1 MFLVLLS
8 LIIVQKHIAVYR
20 AKDNMCSAV
29 HHTAGG
35 LSLKN
40 SPVFVYILQM
50 SARIVTLAFVIVD
63 T

>member
-1 MFLVLLS
+1 V
-8 LIIVQKHIAVYR
+8 
-20 AKDNMCSAV
+20 KDNVCRAV

-40 SPVFVYILQM
+40 SPVFVYSLQM
-50 SARIVTLAFVIVD
+50 SARIGTIAFVIVD